1 MSKKGFTC
9 DPNEA
14 AALAAAL
21 AEDKRSTGGFAA
33 GMFQWAPRARGFLFS
48 RQLLSAGPMW
58 GINTESA
65 SQIPCIEQATGKDE
79 ANRSHRARQH
89 QAWVRWHLVES
100 NAEEILGLMFE
111 QGRF

>member
-1 MSKKGFTC
+1 M
-9 DPNEA
+9 
-14 AALAAAL
+14 LAAAL
-21 AEDKRSTGGFAA
+21 AKDEGSTGGFAA
-33 GMFQWAPRARGFLFS
+33 GTFQWAPRARGFLFS

-58 GINTESA
+58 GMNTESA
-65 SQIPCIEQATGKDE
+65 SQILCIKWAGGKDE
-79 ANRSHRARQH
+79 ANGSHRARQH